1 MIDPRLCNSR
11 YSPLVTRHFF
21 LCALCILCVLCVNSF
36 FFSGSASR
44 AQNLDKPLQSIDED
58 VTAFAFAPD
67 GRIVYA
73 VNRNFKT
80 KHYVLEHDDI
90 WLQEANGKRRRL
102 IEAQKLTHGSEP
114 FSYIVDSFGWSPNGH
129 LIVANLLASSV
140 EEDSGRSNDS
150 FMALLLDDSGHEI
163 KIGKGESIIPDAA
176 RAFWLPDNATL
187 VYLSEAIK
195 PRMLF
200 SLNATNIGMGKLKS
214 FYEGRTF
221 RDIVPVRRMNF
232 AVAIEQERG
241 MIGPCRLQYLDLVS
255 DNDNEVATLDGCE
268 GGLSVSP
275 SGKKVAY
282 FLDKEVLE
290 IRDLYAPT
298 HVARAR
304 VGFGTFQWS
313 ADESRILLKRAFEKK
328 SAELVWVDLPP
339 LAAVAKNQAIPIAQ
353 PTPTLILHGLTFRD
367 FGISPDGRFLGVV
380 IPGKRNLLIFPL
392 PQR

>member
-1 MIDPRLCNSR
+1 MIHLPFCRSR
-11 YSPLVTRHFF
+11 HSPLATRHFF
-21 LCALCILCVLCVNSF
+21 LRALCAVFVLCALCVNPS
-36 FFSGSASR
+36 SSP

-58 VTAFAFAPD
+58 ITAFAFAPD

-73 VNRNFKT
+73 VNRNLKT
-80 KHYVLEHDDI
+80 KHFVLEHDDI
-90 WLQEANGKRRRL
+90 WLQETNGKRHRL

-129 LIVANLLASSV
+129 MIVANLLASSV

-163 KIGKGESIIPDAA
+163 KIDKGESIITDAA
-176 RAFWLPDNATL
+176 RAFWLPDNGTL
-187 VYLSEAIK
+187 AYLSEAIK

-200 SLNATNIGMGKLKS
+200 NLKFANIGTGKLKS

-221 RDIVPVRRMNF
+221 RDVAPVRGMNF

-255 DNDNEVATLDGCE
+255 DNDTEIATLDGCE

-290 IRDLYAPT
+290 VRDLYAPT

-313 ADESRILLKRAFEKK
+313 GDESRILLKRAFEKK

-339 LAAVAKNQAIPIAQ
+339 LAAAQKNQAIPIVQ

-367 FGISPDGRFLGVV
+367 FAISPDGRNLAVV
-380 IPGKRNLLIFPL
+380 IPGKRNLLVFPL